1 MPRSDNTGRFDIG
14 RRKLVQSLGLAGVAG
29 LAGCSGTS
37 DDQSTTTT
45 DEGTTTDEATT
56 QDSSGGQTGSEL
68 IATFGA
74 DVKNFDPT
82 KATDTTSQKAFG
94 LVYESLLQV
103 DFDGE
108 IQPVLAKSVEQT
120 DADLTW
126 RVNLREGVTFHN
138 GKELTAQDVKS
149 SYERYKGSPNES
161 EVYKWYKSSEVVDDY
176 TLDLTLS
183 DDYAPLK
190 YTLAALPIVPAE
202 AASDELSLA
211 ENPVGTGPYTFVEHQ
226 PDSLFRIERNGDYWF
241 SGSDSVPAQPSI
253 ERITFRVI
261 IEQSAQL
268 AALQGGD
275 VDMINAP
282 PAGSVSDL
290 KSNDKF
296 TVTERQAGG
305 FDLLSFPTKLAPFD
319 NAKVRRGISRL
330 VPRDAIV
337 KSVYNGIGIPA
348 YTPVSPLAADF
359 TSEEFN
365 QQMGEE
371 YLGYNQEKANT
382 LLEEGFAN
390 SDVQTPFKTTIISN
404 ENPQRVRWAQLIAES
419 LNSTDYFDVSVEQFE
434 WNTYVGKILSEKSAS
449 KNELIAVGW
458 SGGWDPDAYVY
469 NLVHSGGFTPNGFNM
484 AHYANDEVDSLLAE
498 GLSTYDTQ
506 ERAEI
511 YKDLMEILCRDAPM
525 TYIRFGM
532 EMDAFHTDRVKGFQ
546 TYPINGSEFQGIYA
560 PASDANTE
568 LTK

>member
-1 MPRSDNTGRFDIG
+1 MSRSDNTGRFDIG

-29 LAGCSGTS
+29 LAGCSGT

-45 DEGTTTDEATT
+45 DDGTTTDETT
-56 QDSSGGQTGSEL
+56 EETGGGQSGSEL

-74 DVKNFDPT
+74 DVANFDPT
-82 KATDTTSQKAFG
+82 KATDTTSVKAFG

-103 DFDGE
+103 DFDGA
-108 IQPVLAKSVEQT
+108 IQPVLATSVEQT
-120 DADLTW
+120 DGDLTW
-126 RVNLREGVTFHN
+126 RVNLRDGVTFHN
-138 GKELTAQDVKS
+138 GKELVAQDVKTS
-149 SYERYKGSPNES
+149 FERYEGKPNEAD
-161 EVYKWYKSSEVVDDY
+161 VYSWYDSSTVVDDK
-176 TLDLTLS
+176 TLDVTLA

-190 YTLAALPIVPAE
+190 YDLAAIPIVPAE
-202 AASDELSLA
+202 AATDELNI
-211 ENPVGTGPYTFVEHQ
+211 EEDPVGTGPYTFVEHQ
-226 PDSLFRIERNGDYWF
+226 PDSLFRIERNDDYWF
-241 SGSDSVPAQPSI
+241 SGSDSVPAEPPI
-253 ERITFRVI
+253 ERITFRII

-290 KSNDKF
+290 KNNDKF

-305 FDLLSFPTKLAPFD
+305 FDLLAFPMQKAPFD
-319 NAKVRRGISRL
+319 NRKVRRGISRL
-330 VPRDAIV
+330 IPREAIV
-337 KSVYNGIGIPA
+337 KSVYNGIGTPA

-359 TSEEFN
+359 TSAEFN
-365 QQMGEE
+365 RRMGEE
-371 YLGYNQEKANT
+371 YLGYDQERANT

-390 SDVQTPFKTTIISN
+390 SDVQTPFSTTIITN
-404 ENPQRVRWAQLIAES
+404 QNPQRVRWAQLIQES

-434 WNTYVGKILSEKSAS
+434 WNTYIGKILSENSAS
-449 KNELIAVGW
+449 SNELIAVGW

-469 NLVHSGGFTPNGFNM
+469 DLVHSGSFTPGGFNM
-484 AHYANDEVDSLLAE
+484 PHYENEEVDNLLAE

-506 ERAEI
+506 QRAEI
-511 YKDLMEILCRDAPM
+511 YRDLMEVLCRDAPM

-532 EMDAFHTDRVKGFQ
+532 EMDAFHTDRLEGFQ

-560 PASDANTE
+560 PASDAYTE